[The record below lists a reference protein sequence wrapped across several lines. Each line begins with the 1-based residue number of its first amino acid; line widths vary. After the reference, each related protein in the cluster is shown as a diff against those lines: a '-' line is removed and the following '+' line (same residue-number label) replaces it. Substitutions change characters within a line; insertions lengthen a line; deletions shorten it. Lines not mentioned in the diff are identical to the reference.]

1 MAFIKERSLATLL
14 TELKKWVATKA
25 EAVFSVN
32 GIMPEDGDVAI
43 SQVEYAGNLISDGV
57 QTSAGE
63 YAARTSGGAASI
75 DDGDAWLVRLTGR
88 RTHTGVVPE
97 VLEMTVNAAPRPEPE
112 EGDPDPGT
120 ITAVIDKA
128 VFRAYVDGSG
138 TTTLEYTSDWSED
151 PTLYGITVS
160 GTPINGDEIV
170 IQYTKEDRGT
180 ITQSTPTRFIS
191 EGWNLYNSVT
201 GYAKVIKYSE
211 AYGFRIVGDYTG
223 LKYSETVEGTKTTI
237 AVVDGLFS
245 VPGDGFV
252 WVEGG
257 SAANT
262 AIWMAWG
269 DWTDAYVGDFTPYTV
284 DTIDLTTIMQQRF
297 PNGLMQA
304 GSAAD
309 IIDLNTQT
317 ATSWIERLVYTDQN
331 IADIQASGR
340 EYEADENYIYAVR
353 QTPVTH
359 AITIDGGYTVSD
371 HGIEI
376 IDGTTVPVFAETL
389 YGNNLKNKLERDVLR
404 ELWLEQYAEGGELL
418 VAHVAAVEGGIVLVV
433 LVDHVE
439 LVGDALFEEGIV
451 PDESAAPLVH
461 LRRVAGVDGVHRA
474 AAGVAVAVAED
485 VAAVV
490 IEGEGV
496 EFRRVGGVEGE
507 LDHVGVAA
515 ARTDVGRAVEERA
528 VEAEHGVPALE
539 EVLPGSRRTRRRGP
553 CPGTRGCRVSLR
565 RGSCRSGTSVS
576 RRSR

>member
-14 TELKKWVATKA
+14 TELKKWVAAKA

-32 GIMPEDGDVAI
+32 GVLPEDGDVAI
-43 SQVEYAGNLISDGV
+43 DQVEYARNLISEGV

-63 YAARTSGGAASI
+63 YIARTSGGAASI
-75 DDGDAWLVRLTGR
+75 DDGDAWIVRLTGR

-97 VLEMTVNAAPRPEPE
+97 VLEMAVNAAPRPEPE

-128 VFRAYVDGSG
+128 VFRAYVDESG
-138 TTTLEYTSDWSED
+138 TTTLEYTDSWSED

-237 AVVDGLFS
+237 TVADGLFS

-262 AIWMAWG
+262 AIWMTWS
-269 DWTDAYVGDFTPYTV
+269 DWTDTYAGDFTPYTV
-284 DTIDLTTIMQQRF
+284 DTIDLTSVMQQRF

-317 ATSWIERLVYTDQN
+317 ATSWIERLVYTEQN
-331 IADIQASGR
+331 LADIQASGR

-371 HGIEI
+371 HGLEI

-389 YGNNLKNKLERDVLR
+389 YGNNLKNKLERDVLTISQQTLGASQQLQAR
-404 ELWLEQYAEGGELL
+404 ANVGAAKAVTVDMGTISSLPVTKTATG
-418 VAHVAAVEGGIVLVV
+418 VTAKMVVAAS
-433 LVDHVE
+433 E
-439 LVGDALFEEGIV
+439 LGTPSAQTGDWTITT
-451 PDESAAPLVH
+451 AADSVT
-461 LRRVAGVDGVHRA
+461 
-474 AAGVAVAVAED
+474 
-485 VAAVV
+485 
-490 IEGEGV
+490 I
-496 EFRRVGGVEGE
+496 
-507 LDHVGVAA
+507 
-515 ARTDVGRAVEERA
+515 
-528 VEAEHGVPALE
+528 
-539 EVLPGSRRTRRRGP
+539 
-553 CPGTRGCRVSLR
+553 
-565 RGSCRSGTSVS
+565 SGTISGSTTVKLVLIEQDAVTATTS
-576 RRSR
+576 